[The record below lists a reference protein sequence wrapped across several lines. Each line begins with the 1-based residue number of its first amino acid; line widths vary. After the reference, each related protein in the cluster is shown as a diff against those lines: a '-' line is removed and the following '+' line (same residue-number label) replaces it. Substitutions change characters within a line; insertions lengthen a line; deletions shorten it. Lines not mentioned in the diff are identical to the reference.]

1 MDPENVQGLHNLCVV
16 FVERG
21 SLRKAEACL
30 KRAHKLAPNEEY
42 IIRHLKIVQQRI
54 AKANLPLKQIQE
66 TDNFEFIEE
75 NDENNHETSKYFKD
89 NQQVS
94 DSEKYKN
101 GIDENNNNN
110 YKQSTNPK
118 RIEEN
123 IQSDRQKSS
132 AETFNNDRDVNDVS
146 DEYKKKTP
154 VKPINSEP
162 VFTGDF
168 VAESSTTYSQQKQ
181 RTVVPSQYTNPMPHI
196 PKPNKRRQNI
206 LSSHDLDE
214 VSLS

>member
-21 SLRKAEACL
+21 SLRKAETCL
-30 KRAHKLAPNEEY
+30 KRAHRLAPNEEY

-54 AKANLPLKQIQE
+54 AKANLPPKQIRE
-66 TDNFEFIEE
+66 TDTFDFIEE
-75 NDENNHETSKYFKD
+75 NEDENIIHETSKYYKD

-94 DSEKYKN
+94 DSEKYKSN
-101 GIDENNNNN
+101 NNEIEPEQQQQQQPPETENNNV
-110 YKQSTNPK
+110 
-118 RIEEN
+118 
-123 IQSDRQKSS
+123 QSDQKNSKTNR
-132 AETFNNDRDVNDVS
+132 EDLVNEIS

-162 VFTGDF
+162 VFTGDL
-168 VAESSTTYSQQKQ
+168 SSTTYSQQKQ
-181 RTVVPSQYTNPMPHI
+181 RTVVPPQYNANPMPHI
-196 PKPNKRRQNI
+196 PKHNKRRQNI

>member
-1 MDPENVQGLHNLCVV
+1 M

-75 NDENNHETSKYFKD
+75 NSDENNHETLKYFKD
-89 NQQVS
+89 NQRVS
-94 DSEKYKN
+94 DSEKYKT
-101 GIDENNNNN
+101 GIDETFNNFNNMPDSGDE
-110 YKQSTNPK
+110 K
-118 RIEEN
+118 N
-123 IQSDRQKSS
+123 IQSDKKNSKSS
-132 AETFNNDRDVNDVS
+132 SETFNNDRDKPKEVLVNEVS
-146 DEYKKKTP
+146 EEYKKKTP